1 VSTSEATRVILAAAS
16 GDRDAA
22 EALLPMLYSELRRL
36 AEARLARLPAGQ
48 TLQATALV
56 HEAFLRLVGEEDPGW
71 DGRAHFFGAAAR
83 AMREILVDQ
92 ARRKGRLKHGGGHR
106 RVALE
111 DAVPTLSQEEEAT
124 ITDEI
129 VSLDAAL
136 RRMEEE
142 YPRAAEVVMYRYF
155 AGLDSEQTAS
165 ILGVSA
171 RTVEREWRFARAWL
185 RRAIEDAS
193 A

>member
-1 VSTSEATRVILAAAS
+1 
-16 GDRDAA
+16 
-22 EALLPMLYSELRRL
+22 MLYSELRRL
-36 AEARLARLPAGQ
+36 AESRLARLPAGQ

-83 AMREILVDQ
+83 TMRDILVDQ
-92 ARRKGRLKHGGGHR
+92 ARRKGRLKHGGGCR
-106 RVALE
+106 RVALD
-111 DAVPTLSQEEEAT
+111 DAVAMISKNEEST

-142 YPRAAEVVMYRYF
+142 HPRAAEVVMYRYF
-155 AGLDSEQTAS
+155 AGLNSEQTAS

>member
-1 VSTSEATRVILAAAS
+1 
-16 GDRDAA
+16 
-22 EALLPMLYSELRRL
+22 MLYSELRRL

-83 AMREILVDQ
+83 AMRDILVDQ